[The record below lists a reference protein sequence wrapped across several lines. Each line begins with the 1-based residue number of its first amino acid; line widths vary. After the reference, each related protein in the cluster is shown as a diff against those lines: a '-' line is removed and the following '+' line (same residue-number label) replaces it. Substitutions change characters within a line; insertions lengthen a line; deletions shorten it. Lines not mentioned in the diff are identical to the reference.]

1 MAGAMTTILPID
13 TRRGR
18 NCELRL
24 ARPTSPDD
32 KWAVG
37 LFPIGNETG
46 IAIGVGASCISALS
60 DAQDT
65 LQAAR
70 WAINDAIL
78 EAARERDGV
87 LGRGTPGRGGTD
99 GGGQDR
105 GGVPPAGGAG
115 PHA

>member
-1 MAGAMTTILPID
+1 MTTILPID

-24 ARPTSPDD
+24 ARPTSPDA

-46 IAIGVGASCISALS
+46 IAIGVGASCLSALS

-78 EAARERDGV
+78 EAARERDMV
-87 LGRGTPGRGGTD
+87 PGRGTTGAGGN
-99 GGGQDR
+99 R
-105 GGVPPAGGAG
+105 GGVPPAGGEG
-115 PHA
+115 PQTGGA